1 MSIMVKD
8 VMEKDAP
15 FVKPDAKIKEV
26 IKILVKHNVRF
37 VPVVNE
43 AGIVVGGVSEADLM
57 KLIRVQPL
65 PTISAVWTKIQKNI
79 VDKTVTEIM
88 NPRPITINDRAEIA
102 DALNLM
108 NMSNIYAVIVVDMDH
123 KLVGVVKFRHI
134 FEKMLESD

>member
-8 VMEKDAP
+8 VMEKDVP
-15 FVKPDAKIKEV
+15 FVKNDAKIRDV

-43 AGIVVGGVSEADLM
+43 AGLVVGGVSEKDLM

-65 PTISAVWTKIQKNI
+65 PTVSAVWQKIQKNI
-79 VDKTVTEIM
+79 VEKNVTEIM
-88 NPRPITINDRAEIA
+88 SPRPITINDRAEIA

-108 NMSNIYAVIVVDMDH
+108 NASDVYTLIVVDMDY
-123 KLVGVVKFRHI
+123 KLLGLVKFRKI
-134 FEKMLESD
+134 IENMIQSS